1 MIKMIVFDMAGT
13 TVDENN
19 VVYKTLQKA
28 IVEAGVDVT
37 LDEVLVHGAG
47 KEKLK
52 AIKDILLA
60 CGVVNS
66 QITYDAYQS
75 FLMQLAAAYADL
87 HIKPQPNAAILFSA
101 LQANGILV
109 VLNTGYNAATANL
122 ILEKLGWQI
131 GKDID
136 ALITASDVPNNRPMP
151 DMIWLAM
158 QQFGITNAATVAK
171 VGDSIIDIEEGKNA
185 GCSLTIGIT
194 TGAHSAQQ
202 LQSAQPSFI
211 VNDLIDILPLVDLSR

>member
-1 MIKMIVFDMAGT
+1 MAGT
-13 TVDENN
+13 TVDEDN

-28 IVEAGVDVT
+28 IVEAGIDVT
-37 LDEVLVHGAG
+37 LDEVLLHGAG

-60 CGVVNS
+60 CGLVNS
-66 QITYDAYQS
+66 KITYDAYQS
-75 FLMQLAAAYADL
+75 FLLQLAEAYAVLD
-87 HIKPQPNAAILFSA
+87 IKPQPNAAILFSA
-101 LQANGILV
+101 LQANGVLV
-109 VLNTGYNAATANL
+109 VLNTGYNSATANL
-122 ILEKLGWQI
+122 ILQKLGWQI

-158 QQFGITNAATVAK
+158 QQFGITNAADVAK
-171 VGDSIIDIEEGKNA
+171 VGDSMIDIEEGKNA

-202 LQSAQPSFI
+202 LQSAQPNFI
-211 VNDLIDILPLVDLSR
+211 VNDLIDTLPLVGISIG